1 MEETIAQLVQK
12 AKKEDQEAISE
23 LYSRTYD
30 NVYKT
35 VRTLIRD
42 EHEAFDIV
50 QESYLKAFKNID
62 RLNDP
67 EKFQAWVKTIASNH
81 AKDFLKKKKPALF
94 SERVNEDGEEIDLQQ
109 ADNTLEHL
117 PDEVLDRKETTRLVN
132 DILGVLSDEQRLAIA
147 LYYYEEKSISEI
159 AGIMKCSEGT
169 VKSRLNYA
177 RQKIRSEVLKLEKQ
191 GTKLYSMA
199 PLPFLLWLLRMAKV
213 QGVPTVEIA
222 TGVAKVS
229 AAGTAATAATT
240 VIGETGTATGSAAGV
255 GATTKVATGAAKAVA
270 TKVVAGTLAAT
281 MTVGAGAVAVN
292 TISRERQNQ
301 AAHVIYEDFLDR
313 YKSAFELVAVDRS
326 GFHREVDFFWEEINN
341 DVVEQNSD
349 IDVSR
354 YNDWH
359 LDYIPDEGF
368 TDHEGNFIVLPNSVY
383 EPNMDYLM
391 IVSNKLEDEDI
402 RYAYLDVNDDGIDEM
417 AIARFYR
424 GELETY
430 TIDVYVVNNNKLL
443 RGTVDWYSNS
453 QGKIW
458 KIESAEE
465 AAYVDSG
472 IIYIKIGAEFF
483 SEPIEIPQPECE
495 WHNLFGDEETKSP
508 NDLQDVVALIESIE
522 GTYRIYSDC
531 NFSIGELSFR
541 PYHDL
546 SISIVEDDIVITDM
560 GECEDAGQVRQSIV
574 DAWIAYSE
582 SANTVLPSKED
593 IDMLTIANLGTMKIP
608 IQMVTLSTQNNSA
621 YLSFPSVG
629 FLGGEQQLPA
639 FNRLVISDSEE
650 KILWLYDDGQDSK
663 CQIYTQGG
671 QELQCERGVTLYDK
685 NFVYD

>member
-222 TGVAKVS
+222 TSVAKVS

-240 VIGETGTATGSAAGV
+240 VLGETGAATSGVASVGTTAQVT
-255 GATTKVATGAAKAVA
+255 TGAAKAVA

-292 TISRERQNQ
+292 TISKERQNQ

-326 GFHREVDFFWEEINN
+326 GFRREVNFFWEEIS
-341 DVVEQNSD
+341 DEIAEQNPD
-349 IDVSR
+349 ININR
-354 YNDWH
+354 INDWH
-359 LDYIPDEGF
+359 LDYIPNEGF
-368 TDHEGNFIVLPNSVY
+368 TDDEGNFIGLPNTAY
-383 EPNMDYLM
+383 EPNMDYLKL
-391 IVSNKLEDEDI
+391 VSNKLEDEDI
-402 RYAYLDVNDDGIDEM
+402 RYAFIDVNDDGIDEM
-417 AIARFYR
+417 VIGEFYR
-424 GELETY
+424 DELGSND
-430 TIDVYVVNNNKLL
+430 IDIYAVSRGKLI
-443 RGTVDWYSNS
+443 RGVLDYSIFFHLEEMAPWTT
-453 QGKIW
+453 KTACEV
-458 KIESAEE
+458 EST
-465 AAYVDSG
+465 DSG
-472 IIYIKIGAEFF
+472 LVYINMGKGFF
-483 SEPIEIPQPECE
+483 
-495 WHNLFGDEETKSP
+495 DEEFKFP
-508 NDLQDVVALIESIE
+508 DQKLEWEILIE
-522 GTYRIYSDC
+522 
-531 NFSIGELSFR
+531 
-541 PYHDL
+541 
-546 SISIVEDDIVITDM
+546 
-560 GECEDAGQVRQSIV
+560 
-574 DAWIAYSE
+574 W
-582 SANTVLPSKED
+582 
-593 IDMLTIANLGTMKIP
+593 
-608 IQMVTLSTQNNSA
+608 
-621 YLSFPSVG
+621 
-629 FLGGEQQLPA
+629 
-639 FNRLVISDSEE
+639 
-650 KILWLYDDGQDSK
+650 
-663 CQIYTQGG
+663 
-671 QELQCERGVTLYDK
+671 
-685 NFVYD
+685 